1 MTRRQDI
8 AHRRLLPLL
17 LTAFGLVATLV
28 AGPGAQADDKTL
40 SIGVIGPLSG
50 GAASYGVELVRG
62 AEMRAEEINKA
73 GGLKVG
79 GDVYKIKL
87 VTYDHKAQ
95 AADAQ
100 TATNKLVHQDKV
112 KFIIGNAV
120 GATCSAAQT
129 ITEPAK
135 VMFAF
140 VCWGTTNLAPEKPYS
155 FRSMLSQ
162 WELTEPFYRWVKEKH
177 PKIKRVAAI
186 SPNDQSG
193 KDTNT
198 AVVKALK
205 GLGFEVAADEY
216 YERGTKDFYPI
227 LTKILAQKPDMI
239 DVAAAPAG
247 EAGLILKQAM
257 ELGFKGAKG
266 WTAGTNPFTI
276 ISVAGREASEGV
288 WSPANINVKGDHV
301 SPAVKKFGETYE
313 KKYGEVPGVIAVANY
328 AAFDAITQAMT
339 RAGSIDTDKVLAT
352 LTRERFE
359 TVWGPL
365 AIGGKETYGIDRQF
379 LYPLVISEV
388 RGGKVIDVAQVLPA
402 ALQKK

>member
-1 MTRRQDI
+1 MRM
-8 AHRRLLPLL
+8 HRSI
-17 LTAFGLVATLV
+17 ATLATLALAAALAA
-28 AGPGAQADDKTL
+28 AGAVQADDKTL
-40 SIGVIGPLSG
+40 TIGLLGPLSG
-50 GAASYGVELVRG
+50 GAASYGVELMRG
-62 AEMRAEEINKA
+62 AELRVEEINKA

-79 GDVYKIKL
+79 ADAYRIKL
-87 VTYDHKAQ
+87 VSYDHKAQ
-95 AADAQ
+95 AADTA
-100 TATNKLVHQDKV
+100 TATNKLIFQDKV
-112 KFIIGNAV
+112 KYIIGNAV
-120 GATCSAAQT
+120 GATCNAAQT
-129 ITEPAK
+129 ITEPNK

-140 VCWGTTNLAPEKPYS
+140 VCWGTNNLAPEKPYS

-162 WELTEPFYRWVKEKH
+162 WELTEPFYRWVKENH

-186 SPNDQSG
+186 SPNDTSG

-205 GLGFEVAADEY
+205 ALGFEVAADEY
-216 YERGTKDFYPI
+216 YERGTKDFYPV

-239 DVAAAPAG
+239 DVAAAPPG

-266 WTAGTNPFTI
+266 WTAGINPFTI
-276 ISVAGREASEGV
+276 ISVAGPEAAEGV

-301 SPAVKKFGETYE
+301 SAAVRKFGETYE
-313 KKYGEVPGVIAVANY
+313 KRYGEVPGAIAVANY
-328 AAFDAITQAMT
+328 AAFDVFTQAMQK
-339 RAGSIDTDKVLAT
+339 AGSIDTDKVLAV
-352 LTRERFE
+352 LTTEQFQ

-388 RGGKVIDVAQVLPA
+388 RQGKVVDIAQVLPA
-402 ALQKK
+402 ALKKK